1 MQEEIWKDIPN
12 YEGCYQV
19 SNLARVKSLARRNGK
34 RVVVEKILRT
44 FLTESRKYISVSLSL
59 NGKLKLFSVHQLVAM
74 AFLNH
79 KPNGNTLVVDHI
91 DGDKLNN
98 NLSNLRVITHS
109 QNLTNIKRKKRA
121 PRTLKKRVAKII

>member
-19 SNLARVKSLARRNGK
+19 SNLARGKSLARRNGK

>member
-91 DGDKLNN
+91 DGDQVK
-98 NLSNLRVITHS
+98 
-109 QNLTNIKRKKRA
+109 
-121 PRTLKKRVAKII
+121 